1 MMIGHDVMIRYSEEI
16 VLDMMIA
23 LEEEKEEWI
32 HVVNQLLMV
41 VVVVVD

>member
-1 MMIGHDVMIRYSEEI
+1 MIGHDVMIRYSEEI